1 MPKLD
6 EKKAELED
14 LKTWR
19 NYAVTLLLGLIAF
32 VFTKSADTNV
42 ILVVISV
49 VCILILGISVVVLQY
64 KIRKLIKEIGEL

>member
-19 NYAVTLLLGLIAF
+19 SYAVTALLALIAF
-32 VFTKSADTNV
+32 VFTKSAETNI
-42 ILVVISV
+42 ILVVISIA
-49 VCILILGISVVVLQY
+49 CILMLGISVVILQY